1 MIITFPDGNQKEFDK
16 DTTLLDIAKSISEGL
31 ARAVVGAKV
40 NNDKLMGLQ
49 EKLSEDSSVDFFK
62 YESEEGKHLFWH
74 TSSHLMAAA
83 IKKLYPDTLFAI
95 GPAIENGFYY
105 DIDSEHQF
113 TPEDLEKIEGE
124 MLKIAREKH
133 NLIRSEISREDAL
146 KKFGDNGDRYKVEL
160 INDLAEDSELSLY
173 ELGDFIDLCKGPHLE
188 NTKDIK
194 AVKLLS
200 VAGAYW
206 RGDVNNKMLQRIYG
220 ISFKKQAEL
229 DDYLHMI
236 EEAKKRDHRIL
247 GKEMDLF
254 MLTEE
259 GPGFPFFLPKGMV
272 IKNNIKK
279 YLNSLL
285 DKEGYGQIETPMI
298 LNKQL
303 WLTSGHWDHYKDN
316 MYFTE
321 IDEEE
326 YAIKP
331 MNCPGSILVFKSKP
345 HSYRD
350 LPIRLAELGL
360 VHRHELSGALHG
372 LFRVRAFT
380 QDDGHIYCLRDQIK
394 DEIKGI
400 MRLMGEIYSKF
411 GFEYKVMISTKP
423 EDSMGAQEDWDAAEK
438 ALIETVEEL
447 GISYKINEGDGAFY
461 GPKIDIQLLD
471 SMKRTW
477 QCGTIQLDFQMPER
491 FDISYI
497 NEENEK
503 SRPVMIHRA
512 IYGFLERFMGI
523 LIEHYGGN
531 FPLWL
536 SPVQATIIPV
546 SVEHHGEFTRKLH
559 ERCLQLGL
567 RIELDDRNES
577 MGKKIRD
584 SQTSKIPYQL
594 VIGDS
599 EIEKNTVSVRKYG
612 EKKSKDVDIDEFIK
626 KLLEDVKQRKNNK

>member
-1 MIITFPDGNQKEFDK
+1 MKITFPDGNIKEFESGVS
-16 DTTLLDIAKSISEGL
+16 LLDIAKSISEGL
-31 ARAVVGAKV
+31 ARAVEGAVV
-40 NNDKLMGLQ
+40 NDEKIMGLQ
-49 EKLSEDSSVDFFK
+49 EKITEDSTVNFVK
-62 YESEEGKHLFWH
+62 YDSDEAKKIFWH
-74 TSSHLMAAA
+74 TTSHLMAAA
-83 IKKLYPDTLFAI
+83 IQKLYPGTLFAI
-95 GPAIENGFYY
+95 GPAIDNGFYY
-105 DIDSEHQF
+105 DIDSDHQF
-113 TPEDLEKIEGE
+113 TPEDLTKIGKE
-124 MLKIAREKH
+124 MLNIAREKH
-133 NLIRSEISREDAL
+133 ELIREDISREDAL
-146 KKFGDNGDRYKVEL
+146 KLFGDHGDKYKVEL
-160 INDLAEDSELSLY
+160 INDLPEDAELSIY
-173 ELGDFIDLCKGPHLE
+173 KLGDFVDLCKGPHLL

-200 VAGAYW
+200 IAGAYW
-206 RGDVNNKMLQRIYG
+206 RGNEKNKMLQRIYG

-229 DDYLHMI
+229 DEYLKMI

-254 MLTEE
+254 MLAEE
-259 GPGFPFFLPKGMV
+259 GPGFPFFLPNGMV
-272 IKNNIKK
+272 IKNNLKK
-279 YLNSLL
+279 YLGELL
-285 DKEGYGQIETPMI
+285 ERDGYGQIETPMI

-326 YAIKP
+326 YAVKP

-380 QDDGHIYCLRDQIK
+380 QDDAHIFCLRHQIK

-400 MRLMGEIYSKF
+400 MKLAGEIYSKF
-411 GFEYKVMISTKP
+411 GFEYKVMISTRP
-423 EDSMGAQEDWDAAEK
+423 EDSMGAQEDWDQAEK

-447 GISYKINEGDGAFY
+447 GIPYKINEGDGAFY

-471 SMKRTW
+471 SMRRAW
-477 QCGTIQLDFQMPER
+477 QCGTVQLDFQMPER
-491 FDISYI
+491 FDITYI
-497 NEENEK
+497 NESGEK
-503 SRPVMIHRA
+503 ERPVMIHRA
-512 IYGFLERFMGI
+512 IYGSLERFMGI

-536 SPVQATIIPV
+536 APVHATIIPV
-546 SVEHHGEFTRKLH
+546 SLEHHLEFTRKLY
-559 ERCLQLGL
+559 ERCIQLGL
-567 RIELDDRNES
+567 RVKLDDRNES

-584 SQTSKIPYQL
+584 SQTSKVPYQL
-594 VIGDS
+594 VIGDN
-599 EIEKNTVSVRKYG
+599 EIKNNTVSVRKYG
-612 EKKSKDVDIDEFIK
+612 EKQTIDIDIDEFIETIEK
-626 KLLEDVKQRKNNK
+626 DIKERR

>member
-1 MIITFPDGNQKEFDK
+1 MIITFPDGNQKEFGK

-160 INDLAEDSELSLY
+160 INDLPEGSELSLY
-173 ELGDFIDLCKGPHLE
+173 ALGDFIDLCKGPHLE

-461 GPKIDIQLLD
+461 GQKIDIQLLD

-512 IYGFLERFMGI
+512 IYGSLERFMGI

-626 KLLEDVKQRKNNK
+626 KLLEDIKQRKNNK